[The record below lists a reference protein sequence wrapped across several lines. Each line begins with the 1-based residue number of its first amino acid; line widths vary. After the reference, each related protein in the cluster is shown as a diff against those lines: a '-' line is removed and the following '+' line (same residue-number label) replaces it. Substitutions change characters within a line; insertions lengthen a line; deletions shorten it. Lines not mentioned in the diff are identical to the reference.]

1 MLPLF
6 STLQRNFHLQ
16 ESFHKPIFGMRT
28 LDRLDIG
35 KKGHKIKALPFGG
48 EHWKRVPLFQ
58 KKGKAFLNFLKITY

>member
-16 ESFHKPIFGMRT
+16 KSFHKPIFDT

-35 KKGHKIKALPFGG
+35 IKGSQNQSIAVWWRTLKKGTL
-48 EHWKRVPLFQ
+48 Q